1 MASCSFCGR
10 EVDGFPYSCNECG
23 ETLCGRHRLPERHD
37 CRGLA
42 RVADRTDDEAGFIG
56 RPDDRDRAERGVV
69 GRALDAMLTPV
80 RRLRRLRR

>member
-10 EVDGFPYSCNECG
+10 EVEGMPYSCNECG

-37 CRGLA
+37 CSGLA
-42 RVADRTDDEAGFIG
+42 LVAERADDQTTFIG
-56 RPDDRDRAERGVV
+56 RSDDHDERGVV
-69 GRALDAMLTPV
+69 GRTLDAMLSPL